1 MRVRECK
8 NCATKDSEIQFL
20 RSMLVNGQ
28 DTQKGL
34 LEKLVGKE
42 TKTETP
48 QLQPIY
54 QAPVPPIPV
63 QPSWGV
69 AVQPNTAQVVSA
81 DINNWMRDYY
91 APPQLQNQ
99 GQPKTEQQSTEID
112 HLNKI
117 LGH

>member
-20 RSMLVNGQ
+20 RSMLINGQ

-42 TKTETP
+42 ERVE
-48 QLQPIY
+48 I
-54 QAPVPPIPV
+54 V
-63 QPSWGV
+63 QPQSPYTIPITPSPIQQPWTIT
-69 AVQPNTAQVVSA
+69 AQPNTAPSVSA

-91 APPQLQNQ
+91 APPQLQNK
-99 GQPKTEQQSTEID
+99 GESKTEQQATELD